1 MRLIAAEGTEKGRV
15 GVGAAFGMGIGLDV
29 GIIFPL
35 RW

>member
-15 GVGAAFGMGIGLDV
+15 GVGAAFGMGIELDV
-29 GIIFPL
+29 VIIFPL